1 MHKMMIGDMEF
12 QFEKLNEE
20 HFRSGAAAFRV
31 IDKDGRESYWVNCPA
46 TRDRFNDGIATP
58 KDGRMVAFCHTKE
71 DALMVASA
79 INVSA
84 AVAGFKLNSLK
95 KECEELAD
103 EIGVDV
109 DIDKMRAE
117 VNRLK
122 ADGKTDK
129 EVAEILKQRIDEF
142 LTSEGKAKKEAAL
155 KERGEW

>member
-84 AVAGFKLNSLK
+84 AVA
-95 KECEELAD
+95 ECEELAD
-103 EIGVDV
+103 EIGVD
-109 DIDKMRAE
+109 IDKIQAK

-122 ADGKTDK
+122 AYGKTDK